1 MVYVN
6 ETTPAV
12 SSMSATSSSQDLHP
26 LDDMVQYLRLYAKE
40 RPEMVALACVGIGF
54 ILGWRLKPW

>member
-1 MVYVN
+1 
-6 ETTPAV
+6 
-12 SSMSATSSSQDLHP
+12 MSATSSSQDLHP